1 MSKQEKIRK
10 PIKRA
15 RLKLWR
21 YSARKA
27 SLHVASGGDTCKFS
41 SAKWRQPPSLPFSPR
56 IEPRYQFPS
65 FRQTAGEGLQAI
77 P

>member
-1 MSKQEKIRK
+1 MSKKEKIRK

-27 SLHVASGGDTCKFS
+27 SLHVASGGVTGEFS
-41 SAKWRQPPSLPFSPR
+41 SAKWRHVVL
-56 IEPRYQFPS
+56 
-65 FRQTAGEGLQAI
+65 
-77 P
+77 